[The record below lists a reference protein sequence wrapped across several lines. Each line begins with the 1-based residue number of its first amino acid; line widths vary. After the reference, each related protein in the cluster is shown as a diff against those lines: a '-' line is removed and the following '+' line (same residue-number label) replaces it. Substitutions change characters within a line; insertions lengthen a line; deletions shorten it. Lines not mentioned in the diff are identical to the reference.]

1 MRTRRLHSAY
11 TVSLNRWL
19 LERYAYVEERLMTI
33 QAGWLWHAPRMEDKV
48 ELGGLSY
55 ADAQHSD
62 ALRRRAE
69 ELAPPSIEPARAQ
82 DVSALEAFCNEVANA
97 QGMARR
103 LAGMFRVVKP
113 NLLAAYRQHLE
124 ETDDLIDAPTAL
136 ILQRIIVEEEEH
148 IAWGSQSLQSLLT
161 DSQLEGEAETWAAH
175 LQIAWA
181 AIGGVREQPTDAE
194 PQYENAGP
202 PPRFL
207 TEMPARD
214 YRFHMVAV
222 EDYTIRPPENS
233 DESVRQLLHAST
245 HGEME
250 AEEVLGR
257 VLADAPE
264 LPWPMRL
271 DLARQMWDEARHTQ
285 LTWQRLEELG
295 GPPQPLPPVITSV
308 LSTAEGLDD
317 PLERLIALQRAIE
330 GRASDLLHARLIALI
345 EQHGDHKTGRLV
357 EYLIADERNH
367 IGYSR
372 WIDELVG
379 DDAQTQA
386 RLTQTQAQAELTYE
400 TIVQQAR
407 EARARAGLSN
417 AR

>member
-33 QAGWLWHAPRMEDKV
+33 QAGWLWRAPRMEDKV

-55 ADAQHSD
+55 ADALHAD

-69 ELAPPSIEPARAQ
+69 ELAPAVIEPARAQ
-82 DVSALEAFCNEVANA
+82 DCAALEAFCNEVANA

-113 NLLAAYRQHLE
+113 NLLAAYQQHLS

-136 ILQRIIVEEEEH
+136 ILQRLIAEEEEH
-148 IAWGSQSLQSLLT
+148 IAWGGAALQAALT
-161 DSQLEGEAETWAAH
+161 GSQLEGEAEAWAAH
-175 LQIAWA
+175 LQAAWE
-181 AIGGVREQPTDAE
+181 AIGGVREQPSGPA

-202 PPRFL
+202 PERFL
-207 TEMPARD
+207 TDMPARD
-214 YRFHMVAV
+214 YRFRMVAV
-222 EDYTIRPPENS
+222 EDYTIQPPENS

-308 LSTAEGLDD
+308 LSTAQGLDD

-330 GRASDLLHARLIALI
+330 GRASDLLHARLIALV

-379 DDAQTQA
+379 GDAQTQA
-386 RLTQTQAQAELTYE
+386 RLAQTQAQAELTYE